1 MNDKERA
8 LNTQVEIRDGE
19 GCVQR
24 RKVMIPKEY
33 IEYFEDYLAD
43 ALNREVFDLAG
54 SFTFPDGE
62 EFPIVQ
68 LIIEAS
74 KGEK

>member
-1 MNDKERA
+1 
-8 LNTQVEIRDGE
+8 
-19 GCVQR
+19 
-24 RKVMIPKEY
+24 MIPKEY

-68 LIIEAS
+68 LIIAYAVEHHKDRRLVTAQA
-74 KGEK
+74 KEKRDDLDS

>member
-1 MNDKERA
+1 
-8 LNTQVEIRDGE
+8 
-19 GCVQR
+19 
-24 RKVMIPKEY
+24 MIAKEY

-43 ALNREVFDLAG
+43 DIGPNREVFDLAG

-74 KGEK
+74 KGET

>member
-1 MNDKERA
+1 
-8 LNTQVEIRDGE
+8 
-19 GCVQR
+19 
-24 RKVMIPKEY
+24 MIPKEY

-68 LIIEAS
+68 LIIAYAVEHHKDRRLVTAQA
-74 KGEK
+74 KEKRDDNEI